1 MNSKERVMV
10 AVEHKRPDRVPVGEM
25 GIDHDHVS
33 RILGHH
39 TYWRNR
45 KDTTLAFWDGRR
57 DEVVESMK
65 EDYAELV
72 EKLDFDLIAVELVPP
87 KGFLVEDVP
96 IKTSENIWENRKGE
110 IYRYAASNDSIQ
122 CVHRALEKDELTE
135 ADIDRAM
142 ERALH
147 IDDSVF
153 EVLDY
158 FCDRYGKERAI
169 VFRSVDVYSFLF
181 EPFGGDFQHQL
192 MLTAMAP
199 EEILRM
205 HEACLLYNQA
215 LVEHC
220 RKKGVTIMMQPQ
232 DFGISTGPMFN
243 METFRTLFAPLMKK
257 INDDTVAYGM
267 LPFFHCCGNI
277 WKLMDDYVACGYQGY
292 QSIQETAT
300 MDNRRVKEL
309 YGDRL
314 TLWTGIQCETLVAGT
329 MEETEDEVLKNL
341 DILMPGGGF
350 LFGSTNS
357 VQYGARTD
365 NYLKALEV
373 VREKGIYR

>member
-1 MNSKERVMV
+1 MNSKERVMI
-10 AVEHKRPDRVPVGEM
+10 AAEHKRPDRVPVGEM

-45 KDTTLAFWDGRR
+45 KDTTLALWDGRR

-65 EDYAELV
+65 KDYAELV

-96 IKTSENIWENRKGE
+96 IKTGENIWENRKGD

-122 CVHRALEKDELTE
+122 CVHRALEKDELIE
-135 ADIDRAM
+135 EDIDRAM

-158 FCDRYGKERAI
+158 LCDRFGEERAI

-215 LVEHC
+215 LVKHC

-243 METFRTLFAPLMKK
+243 METFRTLFAPLMKE
-257 INDDTVAYGM
+257 INNYTVEAGM

-277 WKLMDDYVACGYQGY
+277 WKLMDDYVACSYQGY

-300 MDNRRVKEL
+300 MDNRKVKEL

-314 TLWTGIQCETLVAGT
+314 TLWTGVQCETLVAGT
-329 MEETEDEVLKNL
+329 MEETKKEVLKNL